1 MAFVIEATQSEK
13 KGAPIITHPASAA
26 HTVTTVVVFCAVLGL
41 IGCDGPKKPP
51 PTQIIDAPLL
61 SEALKWLGG
70 CGVICSFLGA
80 TALIIASRRPFKD
93 KTCLP

>member
-1 MAFVIEATQSEK
+1 MKRYV
-13 KGAPIITHPASAA
+13 IIT
-26 HTVTTVVVFCAVLGL
+26 VVAFYMVLGL
-41 IGCDGPKKPP
+41 AGCNETAKPP

-80 TALIIASRRPFKD
+80 TALIIASRRTFKD
-93 KTCLP
+93 K

>member
-1 MAFVIEATQSEK
+1 MK
-13 KGAPIITHPASAA
+13 RCCIITLVALY
-26 HTVTTVVVFCAVLGL
+26 VVLGL
-41 IGCDGPKKPP
+41 TGCNEPAKPP

-93 KTCLP
+93 K